1 MPETAAS
8 DHCRPTGGRM
18 PASSGMEMR
27 HRKSG
32 NTRTAR
38 SATGYQRRAISAISM
53 MGTNMRLDDRLT
65 E

>member
-8 DHCRPTGGRM
+8 DHCSPTGGRM
-18 PASSGMEMR
+18 PASSGTEMM

-32 NTRTAR
+32 KARTLM
-38 SATGYQRRAISAISM
+38 SATGYHRRASRAISM
-53 MGTNMRLDDRLT
+53 TGTNIRLAVRLI